1 MAESTSR
8 LSTRAMGFFKDYFA
22 DSLAALEEHVTDRPV
37 DIYDEALVLLPQGHL
52 MMRSVAMAMAMAM
65 AMALDAY
72 LDGKQKGR
80 FSRTV

>member
-52 MMRSVAMAMAMAM
+52 MMRSVAMAMA
-65 AMALDAY
+65 LDAY

>member
-52 MMRSVAMAMAMAM
+52 MMRSVAMAMAMA
-65 AMALDAY
+65 LDAY